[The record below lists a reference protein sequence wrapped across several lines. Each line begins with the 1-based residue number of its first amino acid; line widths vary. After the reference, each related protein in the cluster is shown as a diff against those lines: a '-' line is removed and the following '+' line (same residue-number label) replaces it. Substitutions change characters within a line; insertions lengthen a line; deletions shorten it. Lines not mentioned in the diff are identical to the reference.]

1 MTLLLDTH
9 TLIWWWASTSAL
21 SPAARAAIE
30 SPNSTVFVS
39 AATTW
44 EMATKVRSGRLPE
57 MEERIAE
64 YDKGVVEDGFQHLPV
79 DWHHAR
85 RAGLLPGAHGDPFD
99 RMIVAQALIEDLT
112 VITRDPAI
120 ATFGCRTLW

>member
-1 MTLLLDTH
+1 VAFLLDTH
-9 TLIWWWASTSAL
+9 TLIWWWGRKPDLSA
-21 SPAARAAIE
+21 AAREAIE
-30 SPNSTVFVS
+30 SPDSTIFVS

-57 MEERIAE
+57 MERRITQ
-64 YDKGVVEDGFQHLPV
+64 YDEGVVEDGFLHLPV

-99 RMIVAQALIEDLT
+99 RMIAAQALIEDLT
-112 VITRDPAI
+112 VVSCDPKI
-120 ATFGCRTLW
+120 AAFGCRTLW